1 MQALT
6 FHTDD
11 FFSSIDHVISNLI
24 KDYVRKKKRKNER
37 NKKTPEKS
45 DGASYKLQSILRILS
60 HQPSRK

>member
-24 KDYVRKKKRKNER
+24 KDYVRKKKERMKETKNTGKR
-37 NKKTPEKS
+37 
-45 DGASYKLQSILRILS
+45 
-60 HQPSRK
+60 